1 MVRLDGKALKGHC
14 STPEMGGH
22 SWCLGPLVDAQVQTD
37 PAVSLSLLA
46 ANPELHG
53 KSALEILDA
62 VTWLQFSDL
71 CDNFK

>member
-1 MVRLDGKALKGHC
+1 M
-14 STPEMGGH
+14 
-22 SWCLGPLVDAQVQTD
+22 DAQVQTD
-37 PAVSLSLLA
+37 PAVSLTLQRSLLA

-71 CDNFK
+71 RDTFK